1 MIGKKSQNPRTFII
15 LFDYET
21 RPKTRQHIRTATL
34 RLGLAIKELG
44 AICEV
49 ALLPGPEKG
58 IDDWVVAL
66 GKQASVAVSALIT
79 DALSLKDYRNLGFVN
94 RYRGLHNYHPNITVN
109 CQYLSEKIQ
118 LPRSGLVGLWSD
130 MGTGKT
136 ELLRRWRQANPDTR
150 FLNNGHRVNLLRNLA
165 LRLGTNLYSDINPD
179 NLSKIKALSI
189 TVDSLYKLNENLQTY
204 GCIFIDEAC
213 QFLAHLLGSK
223 TCKDN
228 QAEILD
234 LLEYLVYNAPLVV
247 LADAHLD
254 DTTIDFFRAMRPES
268 EPPFIIKNEYKSG
281 GREIFWYD
289 EKTSSGLVA
298 SVCAAVLAQQKV
310 LIVSDSKRFIK
321 KVERILKTTDST
333 VWVELDSQ
341 TNSPEEQDTDIATEE
356 NVVEGGEGID
366 ALLEENSC
374 LSSNLSTEEIV
385 PEDIK
390 DNPEPPQLEQ
400 LRVKYLGKKG
410 PIPQVLGGMGNVAGV
425 VLGAVLLTALPE
437 ALRHIGPLQQ
447 YWFGEVLIDPSDLR
461 MLLFGLA
468 LVLMMLFRPAGIWPA
483 RRRHITVPEK
493 NAATR

>member
-1 MIGKKSQNPRTFII
+1 IVEFLHVLHPDLIPMIGKKPQTPRTFII

-21 RPKTRQHIRTATL
+21 RPKTRQHIRSATL

-94 RYRGLHNYHPNITVN
+94 RYRGLHNYQPNITVN

-179 NLSKIKALSI
+179 NLSKITALSI

-247 LADAHLD
+247 IADAHLD
-254 DTTIDFFRAMRPES
+254 DTTIDFFRAMRPTV
-268 EPPFIIKNEYKSG
+268 
-281 GREIFWYD
+281 IFFLFFFWTFNFCFRY
-289 EKTSSGLVA
+289 
-298 SVCAAVLAQQKV
+298 
-310 LIVSDSKRFIK
+310 IDSNHF
-321 KVERILKTTDST
+321 
-333 VWVELDSQ
+333 
-341 TNSPEEQDTDIATEE
+341 NF
-356 NVVEGGEGID
+356 
-366 ALLEENSC
+366 SC
-374 LSSNLSTEEIV
+374 LL
-385 PEDIK
+385 
-390 DNPEPPQLEQ
+390 PQLSPT
-400 LRVKYLGKKG
+400 G
-410 PIPQVLGGMGNVAGV
+410 
-425 VLGAVLLTALPE
+425 
-437 ALRHIGPLQQ
+437 
-447 YWFGEVLIDPSDLR
+447 
-461 MLLFGLA
+461 
-468 LVLMMLFRPAGIWPA
+468 
-483 RRRHITVPEK
+483 
-493 NAATR
+493 